1 MATTAA
7 LALASFLALTAFTS
21 HQAPLP
27 CCSKC
32 ERCVSSVCQDPP
44 ANTSLKTEL
53 ASPMEIAVPC
63 FVPRPPAA
71 RFLAASHP
79 ARAVLLPGFDPPMRS

>member
-7 LALASFLALTAFTS
+7 LALASFLVLTAFTS
-21 HQAPLP
+21 HQAPIP

-53 ASPMEIAVPC
+53 AAPLKVAVP
-63 FVPRPPAA
+63 FVLRPLPA
-71 RFLAASHP
+71 RLAPASHP
-79 ARAVLLPGFDPPMRS
+79 ARSVFLPGVDPPMRS

>member
-7 LALASFLALTAFTS
+7 LALASFLALSAFTS
-21 HQAPLP
+21 HRAPIP

-44 ANTSLKTEL
+44 ANTSVKTEL
-53 ASPMEIAVPC
+53 AAPMEIAVP
-63 FVPRPPAA
+63 FVLLRPLLS
-71 RFLAASHP
+71 RLAPASHP
-79 ARAVLLPGFDPPMRS
+79 AHSVFLPGVDPPMRS